1 VNPVPTIGKSLEPG
15 QLSGQTRDQGF
26 AESDRCDGI
35 VLAGKHQDWA
45 ADPVQ
50 NRPEIHSGKLTAVT
64 TEVRG
69 DCLVHDRY

>member
-1 VNPVPTIGKSLEPG
+1 
-15 QLSGQTRDQGF
+15 
-26 AESDRCDGI
+26 
-35 VLAGKHQDWA
+35 
-45 ADPVQ
+45 VQ